1 MKSYPKLAVLLGSM
15 LLFTACEIEKKGE
28 GEIPKVSIDGGKLPK
43 YEIQKTQEGRLPDV
57 DIDAGE
63 VPEYDVKTPDVEVGS
78 ETREVTVP
86 TVDID
91 LPEDDDEVDEGLS
104 ATERDE

>member
-1 MKSYPKLAVLLGSM
+1 MKSYPKLAAFLGAMVLL
-15 LLFTACEIEKKGE
+15 TACEVEKTGE
-28 GEIPKVSIDGGKLPK
+28 GEIPKVSVDGGQLPK

-57 DIDAGE
+57 DIDAGKA
-63 VPEYDVKTPDVEVGS
+63 PEYDVKTPDVEIGS

-91 LPEDDDEVDEGLS
+91 LPEDDDEQGLS
-104 ATERDE
+104 ATERDD